1 MSFQKGGEKGS
12 APLALPPDSFKLQ
25 CLRSAVAPASVNLTA
40 SLDYLLHS
48 RYYGEEWGKNNKWER
63 QMNLKYTRLGAA
75 E

>member
-48 RYYGEEWGKNNKWER
+48 RYYREEWGKNKQER